1 MAELY
6 DPLTYDN
13 LMAGLAL
20 HFQRRPQRPLAA
32 IEEDKMEG
40 PGVYALLY
48 AGDFGPYAGIA
59 NGEQPIYVGKA
70 VPPGSRKGTGVDV
83 SNPAL
88 RRRLREHVR
97 SVEAAENL
105 NVADFTCKHM
115 AVVPVWITLAE
126 RFLIEHYK
134 PVWSLCLDGF
144 GDHDPGSGRRDSQ
157 RSWWDTLH
165 PGRSWAAAL
174 TGGKDIAEATA
185 KVMAFLNKNKG

>member
-6 DPLTYDN
+6 DRLTYDN

-20 HFQRRPQRPLAA
+20 HFQRRPQRPLTA

-40 PGVYALLY
+40 PGVYALFY

-70 VPPGSRKGTGVDV
+70 VP
-83 SNPAL
+83 
-88 RRRLREHVR
+88 
-97 SVEAAENL
+97 
-105 NVADFTCKHM
+105 
-115 AVVPVWITLAE
+115 
-126 RFLIEHYK
+126 
-134 PVWSLCLDGF
+134 
-144 GDHDPGSGRRDSQ
+144 
-157 RSWWDTLH
+157 H

>member
-20 HFQRRPQRPLAA
+20 HFQRRPQRPLTA

-40 PGVYALLY
+40 P
-48 AGDFGPYAGIA
+48 
-59 NGEQPIYVGKA
+59 
-70 VPPGSRKGTGVDV
+70 GVDV

-134 PVWSLCLDGF
+134 PVWNLCLDGF
-144 GDHDPGSGRRDSQ
+144 GDAAWWSGSRVGWAFSAPHRRISVRLD
-157 RSWWDTLH
+157 
-165 PGRSWAAAL
+165 
-174 TGGKDIAEATA
+174 
-185 KVMAFLNKNKG
+185 